1 MELMGTDEGDTVIR
15 SISAICLPVRCCAS
29 VTGGQ
34 WLPFQ
39 PRMGENRGWVIGERR
54 DLNQA
59 PGIWAR

>member
-34 WLPFQ
+34 NIQ
-39 PRMGENRGWVIGERR
+39 G
-54 DLNQA
+54 NQGYQRLVLMEGRLTGA
-59 PGIWAR
+59 EGMIQ